1 MATIK
6 GYEMPDEMF
15 FHEEHSWAKVLDDG
29 KVLVGM
35 SEFYAKEGGD
45 IVYIDLPFEGDE
57 VAQNEVCGK
66 LQSSKWIG
74 KLFSPISGEVV
85 EVNEALEDD
94 ATLINSDPYGE
105 GWIMKIEPS
114 DLDAELE
121 ALFHGEDAVTEW
133 IEAEIAKAE
142 KEKQG

>member
-1 MATIK
+1 MANIK
-6 GYEMPDEMF
+6 GYEMPDDLY

-29 KVLVGM
+29 SVLVGM
-35 SEFYAKEGGD
+35 SEFYAKEGGE

-57 VAQNEVCGK
+57 VEQNEVCGK

-74 KLFSPISGEVV
+74 KLFAPISGEVL
-85 EVNEALEDD
+85 EVNEDLEDD

-121 ALFHGEDAVTEW
+121 NLIHGEEAVAKWLEV
-133 IEAEIAKAE
+133 EIARAE
-142 KEKQG
+142 QEKQG